1 MWNTSVNIHCS
12 LTRGLCG
19 PRHKIVANYN
29 SPAVLEHPR
38 GSTHP
43 RVHGGPH
50 HYPMR
55 SPFHFANLSLIQ
67 LTSPNSYRACACLR
81 SLESHPISWKLQS
94 NSLEMITRVS
104 KQCHLR
110 IYHHR
115 RNYKSNQNW
124 FTVFTLPYLAALA
137 NTAETRQNICDAV
150 CDKIIDRATE
160 VPSIILISLFGAIL
174 FTIKRT
180 SHVLESSNLFFFF
193 FFFLVL
199 VFFLSY
205 NPISYPISV
214 PLIWSWVPRLL
225 RSYLKMVSRRFPM
238 IRIQIS
244 MATSKIAAGLRKSLM
259 MISNGP
265 LLWTGF
271 FSEQPC
277 FHSLLKY
284 LYAIFMYIY
293 IWLTFI
299 LNPVD
304 SARGLIL
311 EDDTFREQSAKM
323 MFQDSYIIR

>member
-19 PRHKIVANYN
+19 PRHKIIANYN

-38 GSTHP
+38 GSTYP

-115 RNYKSNQNW
+115 RNYESNQNW

-150 CDKIIDRATE
+150 CDKIIDRGT
-160 VPSIILISLFGAIL
+160 
-174 FTIKRT
+174 K
-180 SHVLESSNLFFFF
+180 HNLN
-193 FFFLVL
+193 L
-199 VFFLSY
+199 
-205 NPISYPISV
+205 
-214 PLIWSWVPRLL
+214 PLW
-225 RSYLKMVSRRFPM
+225 
-238 IRIQIS
+238 
-244 MATSKIAAGLRKSLM
+244 
-259 MISNGP
+259 
-265 LLWTGF
+265 
-271 FSEQPC
+271 
-277 FHSLLKY
+277 
-284 LYAIFMYIY
+284 
-293 IWLTFI
+293 
-299 LNPVD
+299 
-304 SARGLIL
+304 
-311 EDDTFREQSAKM
+311 
-323 MFQDSYIIR
+323 SYIIHYKTHFPCVRILQLLLLLLLLSLSLLSWL